1 MCSRCAGCC
10 RKSAI
15 SDWTGDM
22 RFAIVGCG
30 PIGQKRAAAIA
41 RLGHQTVLAVDFAKG
56 RAAEISSRSG
66 ARPASDFRVAAE
78 AADIDA
84 VVIATPHAELAAIAT
99 ACLRAGKHVLVEKP
113 GGRNLA
119 EVRAIAAAAAATD
132 RVAKVGYNHRFH
144 PAMSRARE
152 IVDRGEIGG
161 LMFVRGRYGHGGR
174 PDYEKEWRFARAISG
189 GGELIDQGSH
199 LIDLAQWLLGE
210 FTEVQGTV
218 RTFFWDAEVEDNV
231 FLTLSTADSRIAW
244 LHASW
249 TEWRNLFSLEI
260 YGRDGKL
267 QIEGLGGSYGVERLV
282 HYRMKPE
289 MGPPDSETHEF
300 PGEDLSW
307 KLEMEEFEQDILL
320 GREPS
325 PGLGDGLAV
334 LDITDQIYRQNSGP
348 R

>member
-1 MCSRCAGCC
+1 
-10 RKSAI
+10 
-15 SDWTGDM
+15 M

-30 PIGQKRAAAIA
+30 LIGQKRAAAIA
-41 RLGHQTVLAVDFAKG
+41 RLGHQTTLAVDFAKE
-56 RAAEISSRSG
+56 RAAAISECSG
-66 ARPASDFRVAAE
+66 AQCASDFRVAAE

-84 VVIATPHAELAAIAT
+84 VVIATPHAQLAAIAT
-99 ACLRAGKHVLVEKP
+99 ACLSRGKHVLVEKP

-119 EVRAIAAAAAATD
+119 EVRAVAEAAAAAD

-152 IVDRGEIGG
+152 IVDRGEIGR

-174 PDYEKEWRFARAISG
+174 LGYEKEWRFARAISG

-231 FLTLSTADSRIAW
+231 FLTLSTSDRRIAW

-260 YGRDGKL
+260 YGRKGKL
-267 QIEGLGGSYGVERLV
+267 HLEGLGGSYGVESLTL
-282 HYRMKPE
+282 YRMLPG
-289 MGPPDSETHEF
+289 MGPPETTRWEYPFPDRSWEAETAEF
-300 PGEDLSW
+300 IAAINE
-307 KLEMEEFEQDILL
+307 
-320 GREPS
+320 GRRP
-325 PGLGDGLAV
+325 LGDANEAV
-334 LDITDQIYRQNSGP
+334 ATMAVIERIYQEVR